1 MSAAV
6 PSPAAER
13 RSTIT
18 PSEAARAPSQT
29 ASLSPPPPRGSHG
42 RHEVARGRTSTPRLT
57 ARAAVLCVIV
67 LFLLTLA
74 VAPLRGLIDQR
85 NQLARL
91 ERQAESLTA
100 SNAQLEEH
108 IDLLNDPAYLE
119 RAARQCLGLVR
130 PGETAFVM
138 VPSHGALPSPEC

>member
-13 RSTIT
+13 RDTTIPRDVAGAT
-18 PSEAARAPSQT
+18 SRHRAAGRHEAARDRS
-29 ASLSPPPPRGSHG
+29 SS
-42 RHEVARGRTSTPRLT
+42 PRLT
-57 ARAAVLCVIV
+57 ARAVVLCVVV

-85 NQLARL
+85 SLLARL
-91 ERQAESLTA
+91 ERQAEVLTDH
-100 SNAQLEEH
+100 NARLEER
-108 IDLLNDPAYLE
+108 IDLLNDPTYLE
-119 RAARQCLGLVR
+119 RVARQCLGLVR

-138 VPSHGALPSPEC
+138 VPTRGALPSPEC

>member
-13 RSTIT
+13 RDTTISRDVT
-18 PSEAARAPSQT
+18 GATSRRRAT
-29 ASLSPPPPRGSHG
+29 G
-42 RHEVARGRTSTPRLT
+42 RHEPARDRSSTPRLT
-57 ARAAVLCVIV
+57 ARAVVLCVVV

-85 NQLARL
+85 RHLARL
-91 ERQAESLTA
+91 ERQAEVLTGH
-100 SNAQLEEH
+100 NARLEDR
-108 IDLLNDPAYLE
+108 IDLLNDPRYLE
-119 RAARQCLGLVR
+119 RVARQCLGLVR

-138 VPSHGALPSPEC
+138 VPTHGALPSPEC

>member
-1 MSAAV
+1 MSSAV

-13 RSTIT
+13 RSTT
-18 PSEAARAPSQT
+18 APSETVQGHTSPGRHAA
-29 ASLSPPPPRGSHG
+29 G

-85 NQLARL
+85 SHLARL
-91 ERQAESLTA
+91 ERQSETLTLR
-100 SNAQLEEH
+100 NAQLEARIE
-108 IDLLNDPAYLE
+108 LLNDPAYLE
-119 RAARQCLGLVR
+119 RVARQCLGLVR

-138 VPSHGALPSPEC
+138 VPSRGALPSPEC